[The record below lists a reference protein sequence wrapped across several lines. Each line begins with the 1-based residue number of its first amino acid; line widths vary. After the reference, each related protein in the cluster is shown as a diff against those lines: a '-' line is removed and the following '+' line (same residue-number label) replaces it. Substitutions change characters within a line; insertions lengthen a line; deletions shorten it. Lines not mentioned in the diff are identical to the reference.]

1 MRDSKSI
8 YQKQNSF
15 SEIRHSKP
23 LRDILPRIKK
33 LRENLG
39 PTKLNNNQKVN
50 LKAALDEIFE
60 ESNLENNVSPFT
72 LHSFNIAEIEQLTD
86 EELPRFLLYR
96 YRYEIFPQRLKL
108 DDFPPCLQIE
118 PASICNYRCLFCY
131 QVDEEFTKKSNG
143 MMGMMTLDLFRQI
156 IDQAEGR
163 CEAIT
168 LASRGE
174 PLICPDIE
182 PMLRY
187 AGGKFLGLKLNT
199 NAWFLDERLSHAILE
214 AEVNTVVFSADSAS
228 EPSYSKLRVNGQL
241 DRVYKNI
248 KRFREIQE
256 RHYPQ
261 SRVLTRVAGVKFSGT
276 DELQL
281 MENFWGKLVDQVA
294 FVKYNP
300 WENSYGQPVND
311 VKEACS
317 DLWRRMFVWWDG
329 KINPCD
335 VDYKSHLC
343 IGSIKSDTLSNLWK
357 SSKYMLLREDHLT
370 KNRLGCEPCSRCV
383 FV

>member
-131 QVDEEFTKKSNG
+131 QVDEGFTKKSNG
-143 MMGMMTLDLFRQI
+143 MMGMMTLDLFKQI

-163 CEAIT
+163 CEAVT

-214 AEVNTVVFSADSAS
+214 AEVNMVVFSADSAS

-241 DRVYKNI
+241 DRVYNNI

-261 SRVLTRVAGVKFSGT
+261 SRVLTRGAGVKFSGA

-335 VDYKSHLC
+335 VDYKSYLC
-343 IGSIKSDTLSNLWK
+343 IGNIKSDTLSNLWK
-357 SSKYMLLREDHLT
+357 SSKYMSLREDHLA
-370 KNRLGCEPCSRCV
+370 KNRLGCEPCSRCT

>member
-23 LRDILPRIKK
+23 LRDVLPRIKK

-96 YRYEIFPQRLKL
+96 YRYDIFPQRLKL

-131 QVDEEFTKKSNG
+131 QIDEEFTKKSNG
-143 MMGMMTLDLFRQI
+143 MMGMMTLDLFKQI

-163 CEAIT
+163 CEAVT

-214 AEVNTVVFSADSAS
+214 AEVNMVVFSADSAS

-241 DRVYKNI
+241 DRVYNNI

-261 SRVLTRVAGVKFSGT
+261 SRVLTRGAGVKFSGA

-335 VDYKSHLC
+335 VDYKSYLC
-343 IGSIKSDTLSNLWK
+343 IGNIKSDTLSNLWK
-357 SSKYMLLREDHLT
+357 SSKYMSLREDHLA
-370 KNRLGCEPCSRCV
+370 KNRLGCEPCSRCT